1 MDGTGSQLLLVGVLV
16 LLNAAFA
23 GSEIALITL
32 RDGQI
37 DRLEKTSRR
46 GRALAGLARN
56 PNRFLST
63 IQIGITLAGFLA
75 SATAAVTL
83 SEPLV
88 EPLAFLGGAARGTAI
103 LIVTAVLSF
112 VTLVFG
118 ELAPKR
124 LAMQR
129 AEGWALFVARPLS
142 AIATVTKPVI
152 WVLSRSTDLVVRLF
166 GGDPARGG
174 EEVTH
179 EEVRD
184 LVSSGDLYVG
194 FQRQVI
200 EGALEVADRK
210 VRQIVT
216 PRPDVLA
223 ISEDAS
229 VEDALGSL
237 AAAGH
242 SRAPVYADRLDDA
255 DRTVSLL
262 ALVGRSGTVADHAER
277 TVVLPESAG
286 ALDALRQLQTERRQ
300 LAIVVSEH
308 GSLEGIVTVEDLVEE
323 LVGEI
328 YDEHDPDV
336 AEVRRAADGSIELPG
351 RFPVH
356 DLTDLHLST
365 PETDATTVGGLVAE
379 QLGRLPVVGD
389 LFVIDDHEGEVLAVR
404 SRAVERVRLQ
414 PPSAGGRE
422 WVAPNRRAGA
432 GPDPT

>member
-1 MDGTGSQLLLVGVLV
+1 MDGTGSQLLLVAVLV

-23 GSEIALITL
+23 GSEIALISL
-32 RDGQI
+32 REGQV
-37 DRLEKTSRR
+37 DRLERSSKR

-88 EPLAFLGGAARGTAI
+88 EPLGFLGGAARGASIFLVTAI
-103 LIVTAVLSF
+103 LSF

-129 AEGWALFVARPLS
+129 AEGWALFVARPLA
-142 AIATVTKPVI
+142 AIATFTKPAI

-166 GGDPARGG
+166 GGDPTRAG

-184 LVSSGDLYVG
+184 MVRSGDLYAG

-200 EGALEVADRK
+200 EGALEVADRT
-210 VRQIVT
+210 VRQVVT
-216 PRPDVLA
+216 PRPDVVA
-223 ISEDAS
+223 ISEDAT
-229 VEDALGSL
+229 VEEAIATL

-242 SRAPVYADRLDDA
+242 SRAPVYTERLDDA
-255 DRTVSLL
+255 DRSVSVL
-262 ALVGRSGTVADHAER
+262 ALVGRSGTVAAHAER

-336 AEVRRAADGSIELPG
+336 AEVRHAADGSLELPG

-356 DLTDLHLST
+356 DLVDVRIET

-389 LFVIDDHEGEVLAVR
+389 RFVLDTYRGEVLAVR
-404 SRAVERVRLQ
+404 SRAVERVRLR
-414 PPSAGGRE
+414 PPSGPAE
-422 WVAPNRRAGA
+422 AVPPRRAGA
-432 GPDPT
+432 GPDPR

>member
-1 MDGTGSQLLLVGVLV
+1 LDGLWTQLVLVGLLV

-23 GSEIALITL
+23 GSEIALISL
-32 RDGQI
+32 REGQI
-37 DRLEKTSRR
+37 DRLEQRSRA
-46 GRALAGLARN
+46 GRSLAKLARQ

-88 EPLAFLGGAARGTAI
+88 EPLSFLGAGARGAAIFVVTAI
-103 LIVTAVLSF
+103 LSF

-129 AEGWALFVARPLS
+129 AEGWALLVARPLS
-142 AIATVTKPVI
+142 GIAVAASPII

-166 GGDPARGG
+166 GGDPSRAG
-174 EEVTH
+174 EDVTH

-200 EGALEVADRK
+200 AGALEVADRT

-223 ISEDAS
+223 IADRSTVEEALDA
-229 VEDALGSL
+229 L

-242 SRAPVYADRLDDA
+242 SRAPVYTDRLDDA
-255 DRTVSLL
+255 DRSVAVL
-262 ALVGRSGTVADHAER
+262 ALIGRTGTVADHAER

-300 LAIVVSEH
+300 MAIVVSEH
-308 GSLEGIVTVEDLVEE
+308 GSVEGIITVEDLVEE

-336 AEVRRAADGSIELPG
+336 AEVVRGDDGTIELLG

-356 DLTDLHLST
+356 DLVDLGIQA
-365 PETDATTVGGLVAE
+365 PETDATTVGGLIAE

-389 LFVIDDHEGEVLAVR
+389 EVVIDTYTGEVLSVR
-404 SRAVERVRLQ
+404 SRTVERIRLHPAPDED
-414 PPSAGGRE
+414 PPTDE
-422 WVAPNRRAGA
+422 L
-432 GPDPT
+432 PTRSDA

>member
-1 MDGTGSQLLLVGVLV
+1 MQLTLVGLLV

-23 GSEIALITL
+23 GSEIALISL
-32 RDGQI
+32 REGQI
-37 DRLEKTSRR
+37 DRLEQRSRA
-46 GRALAGLARN
+46 GRSLAELARE

-88 EPLAFLGGAARGTAI
+88 EPLAFLGAAARGTAI
-103 LIVTAVLSF
+103 LLVTAVLSF
-112 VTLVFG
+112 FTLVVG

-129 AEGWALFVARPLS
+129 AERWALLVARPLS
-142 AIATVTKPVI
+142 GLAVVVSPIV
-152 WVLSRSTDLVVRLF
+152 WVLSRSTDLVVRLL
-166 GGDPARGG
+166 GGDPARAG
-174 EEVTH
+174 EEVTR

-184 LVSSGDLYVG
+184 MVRSGDLYTG
-194 FQRQVI
+194 FQRRVI
-200 EGALEVADRK
+200 EGALEVADRT

-216 PRPDVLA
+216 PRPDV
-223 ISEDAS
+223 
-229 VEDALGSL
+229 VALGEDTTAEEALVVL

-255 DRTVSLL
+255 DRTVSVL
-262 ALVGRSGTVADHAER
+262 ALVGRSGPVAAHAER

-286 ALDALRQLQTERRQ
+286 ALDALRQLQADRRQ

-336 AEVRRAADGSIELPG
+336 AEVRHAADGAIELPG

-356 DLTDLHLST
+356 DLADLRIEP

-379 QLGRLPVVGD
+379 QLGRLPVAGD
-389 LFVIDDHEGEVLAVR
+389 RFVLADRAGQVLSVR

-414 PPSAGGRE
+414 PPSGGRGP
-422 WVAPNRRAGA
+422 AGPSRRSGA
-432 GPDPT
+432 GPDPR

>member
-1 MDGTGSQLLLVGVLV
+1 MDGTGSQLLLVAVLV

-23 GSEIALITL
+23 GSEIALISL
-32 RDGQI
+32 REGQV
-37 DRLEKTSRR
+37 DRLEKGSRR

-103 LIVTAVLSF
+103 FLVTAILSF

-129 AEGWALFVARPLS
+129 AEGWALFVARPLA
-142 AIATVTKPVI
+142 AIATFTKPAI

-166 GGDPARGG
+166 GGDPTRAG

-184 LVSSGDLYVG
+184 IVSSGDLYVG

-200 EGALEVADRK
+200 EGALEVADRT

-223 ISEDAS
+223 IAEDTT
-229 VEDALGSL
+229 VEEALTAL

-242 SRAPVYADRLDDA
+242 SRAPVYTDHLDDA
-255 DRTVSLL
+255 DRTISVLG
-262 ALVGRSGTVADHAER
+262 LVGRSGTVGEHAES

-286 ALDALRQLQTERRQ
+286 ALDALRLLQVERRQ

-308 GSLEGIVTVEDLVEE
+308 GSCEGIVTVEDLVEE

-336 AEVRRAADGSIELPG
+336 AQVRHDPDGSIELPG

-356 DLTDLHLST
+356 DLTDVGIE
-365 PETDATTVGGLVAE
+365 PPPTDATTVGGMVAE
-379 QLGRLPVVGD
+379 QLGRLPAAGD
-389 LFVIDDHEGEVLAVR
+389 RFVLDEREGEVLAVR
-404 SRAVERVRLQ
+404 ARAVERVRVG
-414 PPSAGGRE
+414 PRAEPVPDASA
-422 WVAPNRRAGA
+422 ARRPGA
-432 GPDPT
+432 GPDTP